1 MKSKRRMAYAATL
14 FFVLSGAAI
23 AQGSVTGNAE
33 PYATDS
39 ASNAPAAGLKQ
50 KSHKAMKKVSPP
62 SEKADAD
69 SVTNGGSGSD
79 AKGGE

>member
-1 MKSKRRMAYAATL
+1 
-14 FFVLSGAAI
+14 
-23 AQGSVTGNAE
+23 
-33 PYATDS
+33 
-39 ASNAPAAGLKQ
+39 
-50 KSHKAMKKVSPP
+50 MKKVSPP